1 MPQVKPNLTIQP
13 SPQQQPQQS
22 NQQQQQQTSATMRA
36 SLSHLLKYCARTIEN
51 KMICPQCAREFKNMN
66 SLRAHLSQDCGK
78 EAKFQCAFCPSQFKR
93 KYHLQQ
99 HYAVHRNALLHV
111 FPKKEPIN

>member
-1 MPQVKPNLTIQP
+1 MDIKPNILNIPQVIRGFDIKPNPNNMPQQV
-13 SPQQQPQQS
+13 
-22 NQQQQQQTSATMRA
+22 MRA

-78 EAKFQCAFCPSQFKR
+78 EAKFQCALCPSQFKR

-99 HYAVHRNALLHV
+99 HYSVHRNALLNV
-111 FPKKEPIN
+111 FPKREPIN